1 MQSCAVKADAT
12 LRKKSVIR
20 TQLFYILIFL
30 GMGVN
35 GFFYLAWLL
44 SPPNPD
50 KIGFWFL
57 IYFLVFP
64 YLGILGIIALLL
76 KNPLNIPSG
85 IGVALLLYVG
95 VLTILLNSYQ
105 LGFTWMLALLPTG
118 SYEFIHMLLYVLTLA
133 YLIILKVN
141 R

>member
-1 MQSCAVKADAT
+1 MP
-12 LRKKSVIR
+12 
-20 TQLFYILIFL
+20 TQIFYILIFL

-50 KIGFWFL
+50 RVGFWFF

-76 KNPLNIPSG
+76 KNALNIPSG

-95 VLTILLNSYQ
+95 ILTILLNSYQ
-105 LGFTWMLALLPTG
+105 LGLTWMLALLPTG
-118 SYEFIHMLLYVLTLA
+118 SYEFIHMLLYVLTLG

>member
-1 MQSCAVKADAT
+1 M
-12 LRKKSVIR
+12 R
-20 TQLFYILIFL
+20 TQLFYILVFL

-35 GFFYLAWLL
+35 GFLYLGWLL

-50 KIGFWFL
+50 RIGFWFL
-57 IYFLVFP
+57 IYFQVFP

-85 IGVALLLYVG
+85 IGVALLVYVG
-95 VLTILLNSYQ
+95 ILTILANSYQ
-105 LGFTWMLALLPTG
+105 LGFTWMLALLPQG
-118 SYEFIHMLLYVLTLA
+118 SYEFIHMLLYVLTLV